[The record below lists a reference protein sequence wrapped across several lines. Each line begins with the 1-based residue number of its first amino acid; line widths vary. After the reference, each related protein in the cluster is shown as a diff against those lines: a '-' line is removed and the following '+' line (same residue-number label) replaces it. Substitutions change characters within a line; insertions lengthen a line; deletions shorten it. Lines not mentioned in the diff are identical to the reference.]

1 VDWKELRVR
10 LLSDP
15 EVRRHHEELAPAYQ
29 LVAAMVEQRR
39 RLGITQEDLAKRMG
53 TSQSVVSRL
62 ESGSFVNVTPRTLE
76 RMARVLDCS
85 LQIDLVPATRDE
97 SKRDHDGI
105 ASVKA

>member
-1 VDWKELRVR
+1 M
-10 LLSDP
+10 SDR

-97 SKRDHDGI
+97 SKWDSD
-105 ASVKA
+105 ALAPVKA

>member
-1 VDWKELRVR
+1 MDWKELRVR

-15 EVRRHHEELAPAYQ
+15 EVRRHYEELAPAYQ
-29 LVAAMVEQRR
+29 PVAAMVEQRR

-62 ESGSFVNVTPRTLE
+62 ESGRFVNVTLRTLE

-105 ASVKA
+105 APVKA